1 MRNVLGAIILFVIG
15 SAQAEPLT
23 WTLNS
28 VTTSDGASWT
38 GTFDY
43 DDVSNTYDAINIVS
57 TVGGFPN
64 PVDTV
69 STDAF
74 LTVGCTDPAT
84 ADGVTLGF
92 NAEGVTIFCMDFAS
106 SLSNLGGTVN
116 LVTGGIG
123 WGTLGVGETI
133 TGGSVT
139 GAPFPGEIA
148 PDIDVEPND
157 PDNYVETEGNFS
169 DKVNVAIIGD
179 NNFDATQV
187 DATTLKFGA
196 GQAVPLPLGTP
207 GIIRDADGDGL
218 ADDLQVKFRIAD
230 TDITCEYAEDV
241 TLIGETFSGGTFS
254 ASDSVTTPDCPTAG
268 CHP

>member
-1 MRNVLGAIILFVIG
+1 MRNVTGLVLLFVIG

-64 PVDTV
+64 PVDAV

-139 GAPFPGEIA
+139 GAPFPAEIS

-196 GQAVPLPLGTP
+196 GEAVPLPLGTP

-230 TDITCEYAEDV
+230 TGITCEYAEAAEL
-241 TLIGETFSGGTFS
+241 TGETFSGDAFS
-254 ASDSVTTPDCPTAG
+254 ASDSVTTPDCPTSG